1 MGYITYVTD
10 QRPGEPDI
18 LTGECGGVLLPE
30 SAGCL
35 SAEKAQLL
43 PV

>member
-18 LTGECGGVLLPE
+18 LTGNTFADLEIRDSDGNRLI
-30 SAGCL
+30 
-35 SAEKAQLL
+35 
-43 PV
+43 